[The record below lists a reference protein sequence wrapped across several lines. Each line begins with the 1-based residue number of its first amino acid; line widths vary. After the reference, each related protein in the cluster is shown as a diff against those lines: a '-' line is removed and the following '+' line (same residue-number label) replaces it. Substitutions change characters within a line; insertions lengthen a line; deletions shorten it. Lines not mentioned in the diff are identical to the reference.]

1 MMTIIDCSLFDPAF
15 PSLFLKLV
23 DASGNNL
30 IEVGTI
36 DPNVIRVGGEFPNA
50 GFIFIPVN
58 EFAVQDADIIKLD
71 DTIQLFI
78 PTESH
83 YQYSIQLSD
92 SDSLLVDFSAKLTRI
107 PCGLS
112 YFLPTG
118 VVVKNVEFAIYGIVT
133 PSIFSGNKAI
143 NEYIYFKI
151 LMFGN
156 ILCDNTLRT
165 LVIVTG
171 NPRN

>member
-1 MMTIIDCSLFDPAF
+1 MKISSILKIPFFLIAAIFLVNGCSDDDNIDCSLFDPAF

-118 VVVKNVEFAIYGIVT
+118 VVVKNVEFEFT
-133 PSIFSGNKAI
+133 ELSPLQF
-143 NEYIYFKI
+143 
-151 LMFGN
+151 
-156 ILCDNTLRT
+156 
-165 LVIVTG
+165 LVVIKL
-171 NPRN
+171 